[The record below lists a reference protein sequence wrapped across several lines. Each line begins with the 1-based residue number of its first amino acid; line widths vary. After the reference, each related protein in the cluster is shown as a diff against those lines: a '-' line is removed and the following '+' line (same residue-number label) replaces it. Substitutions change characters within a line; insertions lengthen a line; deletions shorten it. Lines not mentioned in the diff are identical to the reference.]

1 MHPRSCKSLSVSVQA
16 FELDI
21 SKQLQAY
28 EVEYHVFSEEML
40 FSPRPNHHPAAPGSG
55 SSMGHPAV
63 VAMQQTVRR
72 LRQQNLELL
81 EKLQRAN
88 SQVHSLQM
96 AANEH
101 RVNEDKQK
109 SRIQALE
116 LERSALLTTVANLK
130 SLIPESEQD
139 QIPRMLQ
146 MQSLSASSSPALQ
159 RRAAP
164 GGPVRKGSQG
174 GSETNSVCDLAL
186 GSQTSAALPSAA
198 GDGAVISMDGSAT
211 FSDTTDTICGTSSS
225 SDKDWWRRTLQIG
238 GGVCGQNQGTE
249 TETCDRGCD
258 ECRIRQLWD
267 AVLII

>member
-1 MHPRSCKSLSVSVQA
+1 MFSGEMHYRSFHCLTHCVQA

-40 FSPRPNHHPAAPGSG
+40 FSPRHNHHPTAPGSG
-55 SSMGHPAV
+55 SSIGHPAV

-164 GGPVRKGSQG
+164 GGPVRKGSQN

-186 GSQTSAALPSAA
+186 SSLTGPALHKAA
-198 GDGAVISMDGSAT
+198 GDGGLSGMEGSAT
-211 FSDTTDTICGTSSS
+211 FSDTTDTVCGTSSS
-225 SDKDWWRRTLQIG
+225 SEKD
-238 GGVCGQNQGTE
+238 
-249 TETCDRGCD
+249 
-258 ECRIRQLWD
+258 
-267 AVLII
+267 